1 MKLITCFL
9 FFSHLILYRIAV
21 VVETRTYIYNFEEL
35 RLIDAIETCQ
45 NPNGLVALNPDHENI
60 VIATP
65 DVSKGYVKVNNYEK
79 NKSIRIPAHQ
89 ASIFAMALNF

>member
-1 MKLITCFL
+1 M
-9 FFSHLILYRIAV
+9 
-21 VVETRTYIYNFEEL
+21 
-35 RLIDAIETCQ
+35 
-45 NPNGLVALNPDHENI
+45 VALNPDHENI